1 VRRREPIEPSVVGRL
16 TPELGDPHRRRVP
29 TRHRGRSGATLTLM
43 LSLSVAVVALA
54 ALAGANRDGGLRSA
68 DGLSQ
73 GSAFIASLQRFLIKY
88 GYAS

>member
-1 VRRREPIEPSVVGRL
+1 
-16 TPELGDPHRRRVP
+16 
-29 TRHRGRSGATLTLM
+29 M